1 MHSFLLP
8 LRSVFLVSVDS
19 SLLFRVDAV
28 NGVESVIFSPA
39 DLRTKVILGG
49 SVARRKIGQ
58 NLFWTGE
65 MT

>member
-1 MHSFLLP
+1 M
-8 LRSVFLVSVDS
+8 FLVSVDS

-49 SVARRKIGQ
+49 SAWQGGKLSKIYSG
-58 NLFWTGE
+58 LVR
-65 MT
+65 

>member
-49 SVARRKIGQ
+49 SAWQGGKLSKIYSG
-58 NLFWTGE
+58 LVR
-65 MT
+65 